1 MSLRHA
7 SKVLFRAAQAVRVAT
22 RQPAPTRVMP
32 GAAKPGTAPA
42 AHRQQSSVSGGGG
55 GGGGMTAVST
65 EKAAALEAARRSRR
79 AAEKAEKAVHLVCWG
94 PN

>member
-22 RQPAPTRVMP
+22 RQPAPTRAMP
-32 GAAKPGTAPA
+32 GAPKPGTAPA
-42 AHRQQSSVSGGGG
+42 AHRQHSSVSGGG
-55 GGGGMTAVST
+55 MTGVST

-79 AAEKAEKAVHLVCWG
+79 AAEKAVHLVCWG

>member
-55 GGGGMTAVST
+55 MTAVST
-65 EKAAALEAARRSRR
+65 EKAAALEAARSRR
-79 AAEKAEKAVHLVCWG
+79 AAKAEKAVHLVCWG

>member
-22 RQPAPTRVMP
+22 RQPAPTRAMP
-32 GAAKPGTAPA
+32 GAAKPGSTAPA
-42 AHRQQSSVSGGGG
+42 AHHRQQGAQSSVGGLTG
-55 GGGGMTAVST
+55 VSA
-65 EKAAALEAARRSRR
+65 EKTMALETARRRK
-79 AAEKAEKAVHLVCWG
+79 AVEKAEKAVHLVCWG

>member
-7 SKVLFRAAQAVRVAT
+7 SKVLFRAAQAVRVTT
-22 RQPAPTRVMP
+22 RQPAPTRAMP

-42 AHRQQSSVSGGGG
+42 AHHRQQGGQSSVGGLTG
-55 GGGGMTAVST
+55 VSA
-65 EKAAALEAARRSRR
+65 EKAVALETATRRK
-79 AAEKAEKAVHLVCWG
+79 AAEKAEKVVHLVCWG